1 MLTSAS
7 EEIIASAR
15 QPSLGAPPTPAV
27 VEAAPAPVAP
37 VAPASA
43 PVASALTT
51 TAVSPV
57 SPLDPHVV
65 RVAEARKLLAAGER
79 EQAEKLLSAALSE
92 GSIAAV
98 DELDKLFSEDP
109 ARSVALLKVRR
120 QAVELRP
127 GDMRR
132 LAALR
137 DAARLDKNP
146 NYVRA
151 LEHVLHAFQP
161 GEHPLAPPPLSSQQT
176 QPGMLTLLT
185 RHSRELAG
193 ESFGLVWEG
202 ATGLF
207 AKPATAYRMTGLE
220 RVAPGPMWTLSR
232 LYEVAL
238 RLLDTPRFSLFHRR
252 GSGPLTLTVAL
263 LQNPAAILGGD
274 AQHDSADVR
283 WMLGHALASVL
294 PQNALPLG
302 LPEKEARLLWDVLLG
317 AFGPPGRAKMDRSHA
332 NLSEMLWQTLSPRA
346 QRRLKELLGNDDP
359 TPFELVIER
368 ANQSGRRV
376 GMFLTGDFAHAA
388 RTVVAEHP
396 ALDPAQ
402 LAEPGGL
409 AKLCAALP
417 SLADLLRLAVRPEY
431 ADARWHVPSPQSS
444 RFPFAG
450 PGGLPPV

>member
-1 MLTSAS
+1 
-7 EEIIASAR
+7 
-15 QPSLGAPPTPAV
+15 
-27 VEAAPAPVAP
+27 
-37 VAPASA
+37 
-43 PVASALTT
+43 
-51 TAVSPV
+51 
-57 SPLDPHVV
+57 
-65 RVAEARKLLAAGER
+65 
-79 EQAEKLLSAALSE
+79 
-92 GSIAAV
+92 
-98 DELDKLFSEDP
+98 
-109 ARSVALLKVRR
+109 
-120 QAVELRP
+120 
-127 GDMRR
+127 
-132 LAALR
+132 
-137 DAARLDKNP
+137 
-146 NYVRA
+146 
-151 LEHVLHAFQP
+151 
-161 GEHPLAPPPLSSQQT
+161 
-176 QPGMLTLLT
+176 
-185 RHSRELAG
+185 
-193 ESFGLVWEG
+193 
-202 ATGLF
+202 
-207 AKPATAYRMTGLE
+207 
-220 RVAPGPMWTLSR
+220 
-232 LYEVAL
+232 
-238 RLLDTPRFSLFHRR
+238 
-252 GSGPLTLTVAL
+252 
-263 LQNPAAILGGD
+263 
-274 AQHDSADVR
+274 
-283 WMLGHALASVL
+283 VL